1 MSDDFDPQIENPV
14 EIPDEENDS
23 ATLAK
28 QKQGT
33 NDYFRKMI
41 DRNFLD
47 YASYVIGSRAIP
59 DVDDGLKPVQRRIL
73 RRQNAESSQY
83 RRQYHAFP
91 SARRCLHR

>member
-14 EIPDEENDS
+14 DIPEEENDS

-73 RRQNAESSQY
+73 
-83 RRQYHAFP
+83 
-91 SARRCLHR
+91 

>member
-1 MSDDFDPQIENPV
+1 MSDGFDPQIENPV

-23 ATLAK
+23 AVLAK

-73 RRQNAESSQY
+73 WAPISW
-83 RRQYHAFP
+83 ATPCTITPTAMLP
-91 SARRCLHR
+91 SEMRW

>member
-1 MSDDFDPQIENPV
+1 MSDEFDPQIVNPENMA
-14 EIPDEENDS
+14 EEENDS
-23 ATLAK
+23 AVLAK

-33 NDYFRKMI
+33 NDYFRKMF

-73 RRQNAESSQY
+73 WALYKVYDGRTQ
-83 RRQYHAFP
+83 
-91 SARRCLHR
+91 

>member
-1 MSDDFDPQIENPV
+1 MSDEFDPQIENTTP
-14 EIPDEENDS
+14 IEEEGDS
-23 ATLAK
+23 AVLAK

-73 RRQNAESSQY
+73 WA
-83 RRQYHAFP
+83 
-91 SARRCLHR
+91 LHKVYDGRTH